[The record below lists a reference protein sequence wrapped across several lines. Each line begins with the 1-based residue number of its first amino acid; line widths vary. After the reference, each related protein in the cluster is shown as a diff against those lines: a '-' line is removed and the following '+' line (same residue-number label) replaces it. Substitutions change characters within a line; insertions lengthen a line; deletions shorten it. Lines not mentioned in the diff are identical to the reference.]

1 MHNPLRLTQERTER
15 ALRQRVQYVVAS
27 CLRNSCPGFLRLPPV
42 CLALA
47 LGLSACE
54 TPPPPAPE
62 SAPAVSQSEPV
73 KPVDPVAIKEQELQ
87 EAIQLYVDG
96 RYEDAITALTPL
108 STAQELS
115 MSSQVKALK
124 FIAFSH
130 CVEGRRKPCRQ
141 HFDQALALD
150 PTFQLTEAEKGH
162 PIWGREFNNAR
173 ATALRS
179 KKKPAPASRK
189 AP

>member
-1 MHNPLRLTQERTER
+1 MSMTLNIPHSIQRLT
-15 ALRQRVQYVVAS
+15 
-27 CLRNSCPGFLRLPPV
+27 
-42 CLALA
+42 LALA
-47 LGLSACE
+47 VAFGLAACE
-54 TPPPPAPE
+54 TAPKPP
-62 SAPAVSQSEPV
+62 EPV
-73 KPVDPVAIKEQELQ
+73 KPVDPGVIKEQELV

-108 STAQELS
+108 STAQELP

-124 FIAFSH
+124 YIAFSH

-141 HFDQALALD
+141 HFDMALALD

-173 ATALRS
+173 AALRN
-179 KKKPAPASRK
+179 KRPAPARK
-189 AP
+189 

>member
-1 MHNPLRLTQERTER
+1 MTMSMHIPHSLQRLT
-15 ALRQRVQYVVAS
+15 
-27 CLRNSCPGFLRLPPV
+27 
-42 CLALA
+42 LALA
-47 LGLSACE
+47 VAFGLAACE
-54 TPPPPAPE
+54 TAPKPVEPEPAPPVVQ
-62 SAPAVSQSEPV
+62 APVEPV
-73 KPVDPVAIKEQELQ
+73 KPVDPVVIKEQELV

-108 STAQELS
+108 STAQELP

-124 FIAFSH
+124 YIAFSH

-141 HFDQALALD
+141 HFDMALALD

-173 ATALRS
+173 AALRT
-179 KKKPAPASRK
+179 KRPAPARK
-189 AP
+189 AS